1 MAEPAQIL
9 RQYLKGEAAEANTL
23 QQLLHLYKKDARMVL
38 AALGEQANSLVANY
52 DGGPAGIKMG
62 NQLIRATVFLD
73 KQTDT
78 PIVNRGVNVRLSCK
92 SRSASAS
99 QQLLDHL
106 LLLAGDIGKAAK
118 QRTVRVQNCSLIASL
133 APSAPG
139 QRVQE
144 KLLEFAQ
151 DKVPA
156 VREKAVVALAAMEQT
171 PEVERV
177 LLDRTSDLV
186 GTVRQAAIC
195 HMKVTPHSIV
205 KLLDRASD
213 VQVLVRTQVFEKL
226 AEQPDIVGD
235 LGPASYARFVL
246 GLLDRSSLVRQAAT
260 KTMEAWH
267 KKLGGLMPMV
277 TRLHILDDEQV
288 GEMAAAALVSCFPAE
303 GENLAKSWLV
313 VKLEPPSKKARTTDS
328 VHEAA
333 AAAII
338 ARHAIVAMRSGDRD
352 DVVDIPGLLTRTRSV
367 LDQCKENPQRKTIN
381 DFTLRQLLL
390 IMLSTDLCEDSMR
403 HQASELAEAVLLQA
417 PLPDAGLEQKA
428 LEMGTRQSLNSL
440 ELGMVLLRKSCGL
453 ADTSRLSGARLQ
465 AREAECSTRV
475 AMLLGDACPAEEE
488 NAEGGEG
495 FTQRL
500 SNSLLSLNEAVAEAQ
515 KKKAKLES
523 QKKSA
528 AAAEDFM
535 KAHDAKSGLA
545 SITRELNALE
555 KERNRVK
562 SERDGVCL
570 RVVGIITAL
579 LRWTQTDLRRDHPL
593 TSIFQHVLAPTVRLP
608 ALTPEVE
615 VASLRAICLFC
626 SISSKL
632 ARSHWGLLTTL
643 ISNLKDTSL
652 TEEVRQKACACAG
665 LAAQAL
671 ADCCLYHGTTGSLDN
686 FEVLGAGI
694 AMAVVPYDAREV
706 VIRPLC
712 KWLLSSGAVFVDE
725 HCQEPVLEVQWALGW
740 LLVEAMSVSSS
751 EDDNVSESA
760 RAMGAHLWDFFNF
773 LVRHPG
779 RHVKPMLSL
788 AVESV
793 AESGLWRRSVL
804 KPLAPKPGEAVNSRW
819 QRGFSWPQLFAFA
832 HEQLPPEMRFR
843 LWRCSLQLCVASPEH
858 APLAEVPAALLAAVD
873 AAPPGAAELV
883 KAAMK
888 LGADSA
894 LLTPLQ
900 QQLPAL
906 DKSSMSAQELL
917 QPKQHA
923 RSAETERR
931 NALAGVGVDIET
943 WAPGGLEPP
952 KALPPTVRLR
962 ARAAARKGEKALQLT
977 G

>member
-1 MAEPAQIL
+1 M
-9 RQYLKGEAAEANTL
+9 GEAAEANAL
-23 QQLLHLYKKDARMVL
+23 QQLLHLYKKDARLVL
-38 AALGEQANSLVANY
+38 AALGEQANSVVANY

-73 KQTDT
+73 TQTDT
-78 PIVNRGVNVRLSCK
+78 PISSRGNTRLSCK
-92 SRSASAS
+92 TRSASAS

-106 LLLAGDIGKAAK
+106 LLLAGDVGKAAK
-118 QRTVRVQNCSLIASL
+118 QRAVRVQNCSLIASL

-139 QRVQE
+139 PRVQE
-144 KLLEFAQ
+144 KLLEFAL
-151 DKVPA
+151 DKVPG
-156 VREKAVVALAAMEQT
+156 VREKAVAALASMQQT

-177 LLDRTSDLV
+177 LLDRASDLV
-186 GTVRQAAIC
+186 GTVRQAAIL

-213 VQVLVRTQVFEKL
+213 VQVMVRTQVFEKL
-226 AEQPDIVGD
+226 AEQPDIVQQ
-235 LGPASYARFVL
+235 LGPAAFTRFVL
-246 GLLDRSSLVRQAAT
+246 GLIDRSSLVRQAAT
-260 KTMEAWH
+260 KAMEAWH
-267 KKLGGLMPMV
+267 KQVGGLMAMA
-277 TRLHILDDEQV
+277 TRCHILEDEPV

-303 GENLAKSWLV
+303 GEKLAKDWLADKV
-313 VKLEPPSKKARTTDS
+313 EPPSKKARTAES
-328 VHEAA
+328 EHAVA

-338 ARHAIVAMRSGDRD
+338 ARHAIVGMRATDRD
-352 DVVDIPGLLTRTRSV
+352 DVVDVPGILARTDRA
-367 LDQCKENPQRKTIN
+367 LKQCKENPQKNVLN

-390 IMLSTDLCEDSMR
+390 IILSVDLCEDSMR
-403 HQASELAEAVLLQA
+403 HKASELAEDVLREA
-417 PLPDAGLEQKA
+417 PLPDAGLEQNPVV
-428 LEMGTRQSLNSL
+428 MGTRQSLNSL

-453 ADTSRLSGARLQ
+453 SDTSRLSGARLQ
-465 AREAECSTRV
+465 AREVECSTRV
-475 AMLLGDACPAEEE
+475 AMLLGDACPAEDE
-488 NAEGGEG
+488 NAEGSEG

-500 SNSLLSLNEAVAEAQ
+500 SNSLLSLNEAVEEAKQ
-515 KKKAKLES
+515 KKEQVESKKKA
-523 QKKSA
+523 A

-535 KAHDAKSGLA
+535 KAHDAKAGLA
-545 SITRELNALE
+545 SITKELNKLE
-555 KERNRVK
+555 KERDRVK

-579 LRWTQTDLRRDHPL
+579 LRWSQTDLRRDRPL
-593 TSIFQHVLAPTVRLP
+593 SEIFKQVLAPTVRLP
-608 ALTPEVE
+608 ALSPEVE

-626 SISSKL
+626 SISPTL
-632 ARSHWGLLTTL
+632 AKSHWGLLTTL
-643 ISNLKDTSL
+643 ISTLKDTSL
-652 TEEVRQKACACAG
+652 TDEVRQKACVCAG

-671 ADCCLYHGTTGSLDN
+671 ADCCLFHGTTSSLDK
-686 FEVLGAGI
+686 FEVLGAGL
-694 AMAVVPYDAREV
+694 AMAVVPYEAREV

-712 KWLLSSGAVFVDE
+712 KWLLSSGALFVDE
-725 HCQEPVLEVQWALGW
+725 HCEEPVLEVQWALGW
-740 LLVEAMSVSSS
+740 LLVEAMSVSSTE
-751 EDDNVSESA
+751 EDDVSESA
-760 RAMGAHLWDFFNF
+760 RAMGAHVWDFFNF

-843 LWRCSLQLCVASPEH
+843 LWRCSLQLCVASPDH
-858 APLAEVPAALLAAVD
+858 APLAEVPAALLAVVD
-873 AAPPGAAELV
+873 TAPSGAAELV
-883 KAAMK
+883 KAAIK
-888 LGADSA
+888 LGADTT
-894 LLTPLQ
+894 LLTSLQ

-906 DKSSMSAQELL
+906 EKSSMPAQELL

-923 RSAETERR
+923 QSAETERR
-931 NALAGVGVDIET
+931 SALAGVGVDIDT
-943 WAPGGLEPP
+943 WAPVGLEAP